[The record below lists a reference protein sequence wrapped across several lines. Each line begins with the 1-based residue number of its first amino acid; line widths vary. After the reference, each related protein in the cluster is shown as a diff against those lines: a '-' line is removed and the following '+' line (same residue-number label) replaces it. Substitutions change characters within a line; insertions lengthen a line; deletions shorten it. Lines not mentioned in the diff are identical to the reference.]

1 GNGSSVDGDQDVVLL
16 YSSATRVGLHKIQV
30 RLAGVICGNE
40 RPAGRPVKH
49 IGEVV
54 EHRAG
59 LVDAGEHEEDCQADV
74 LQSRWLPGRHVRSR
88 WRISLVAADGSGERV
103 HFEAGKSKRIPTQ
116 CTQRKVRANT
126 SVPQRQDGRYRI
138 KRNYSPVLRDAGGT
152 GAAFS
157 VVAGAVFGK
166 RQPAAVVDFR
176 GWDTVGGDGAVR
188 FAFQHV
194 NYQCRIAGAIEAG
207 ADANADYRGVSH
219 QVRRMLLFDGFGLR
233 DGGVGDGDGL
243 RLR

>member
-1 GNGSSVDGDQDVVLL
+1 GSSVDGDQDVVLL

-138 KRNYSPVLRDAGGT
+138 KRNYEPVLADAAGT
-152 GAAFS
+152 GDTIS
-157 VVAGAVFGK
+157 VVAGAVFGP
-166 RQPAAVVDFR
+166 RPQATLAAFS
-176 GWDTVGGDGAVR
+176 GWDPLARKGPLSFPRVR
-188 FAFQHV
+188 VTSIVAGMAPCAL
-194 NYQCRIAGAIEAG
+194 QC
-207 ADANADYRGVSH
+207 
-219 QVRRMLLFDGFGLR
+219 
-233 DGGVGDGDGL
+233 
-243 RLR
+243 